1 MYEYRKMTP
10 EERKQVIRERKE
22 RGFPLHAPP
31 HFKGV
36 GGFFLITAACYEHKH
51 IFDSPELLSY
61 LMDETLE
68 GFAKAHLEYQAWVF
82 LSNHYHLLV
91 ETPDIS
97 IVSEV
102 LRKSHSRTATKVNFI
117 QGKKG
122 RKVWYRFNDRLI
134 RSERHYWATINYIH
148 YNPVK
153 HEFVERM
160 SDWPWS
166 SVHEYWDTM
175 GVEKLRK
182 IWKQY
187 PVSDYG
193 KGWDW

>member
-1 MYEYRKMTP
+1 MTP
-10 EERKQVIRERKE
+10 EERKQVLRERKE

-31 HFKGV
+31 HFTGV
-36 GGFFLITAACYEHKH
+36 GGFFLISAACYEHQH

-68 GFAKAHLEYQAWVF
+68 GFAKSRLEYPAWVF
-82 LSNHYHLLV
+82 LPNHYHLLV
-91 ETPDIS
+91 ETPDLA

-102 LRKSHSRTATKVNFI
+102 LRKSHSRIATKVNYL

-122 RKVWYRFNDRLI
+122 RKVWYHFNDRFI
-134 RSERHYWATINYIH
+134 RNEWHYWATINYVH

-153 HEFVERM
+153 HEYVERM

-166 SVHEYWDTM
+166 SVHGHEDTM
-175 GVEKLRK
+175 GMEKLRE

-187 PVSDYG
+187 PVRDYG